1 MERIPQ
7 GGWTHGLKLIPR
19 NTVQIQRQGQARDR
33 LPWVGMVVL
42 EGKGVFIPDDDGLP
56 MFEEAQSDYQERVLK
71 ALDRVAERAEVPQA
85 DDIVVMRLPGGYTH
99 MGVMVDSQ
107 NMLHVLLDRPSDLA
121 PLKKYKHRIVA
132 IYRPKRRR
140 GSLLEFILTVYPPEG
155 RQK

>member
-1 MERIPQ
+1 MDLNSFLGIPYKFK
-7 GGWTHGLKLIPR
+7 G
-19 NTVQIQRQGQARDR
+19 RDR
-33 LPWVGMVVL
+33 HGIDCLGLVWL
-42 EGKGVFIPDDDGLP
+42 YLKEKGVFIPDDDGLP

-71 ALDRVAERAEVPQA
+71 ALDRVVERAEVPQA